1 MEQRYNLVMTIKTKT
16 MKLFL
21 LSSLI
26 IALNS
31 LVVYL
36 TSIIAIHGIRKSIS
50 DSNYFLKKPF
60 KLMFELVMWVCGIA
74 IILTGIFIKANPD
87 WLIIGGGI
95 GIFLV
100 GVFSDFK
107 LHFLLRIAHYIA
119 AIGGF
124 SLLGLS
130 FYFSFGNLNYT
141 IIIAISALIT
151 GLFAKRRIWGLE
163 LTMAAEIFVGIF
175 YYTYLLM

>member
-1 MEQRYNLVMTIKTKT
+1 MKVLVLTS
-16 MKLFL
+16 LFL
-21 LSSLI
+21 GFI
-26 IALNS
+26 S

-60 KLMFELVMWVCGIA
+60 KLMFELVMWICGIA
-74 IILTGIFIKANPD
+74 IILTGIFIKGTPG
-87 WLIIGGGI
+87 WLVISGGI

-107 LHFLLRIAHYIA
+107 LHPLIRMGHYVC

-124 SLLGLS
+124 VLLGLS
-130 FYFSFGNLNYT
+130 FYFGFGNLNYT
-141 IIIAISALIT
+141 IIIAISAIIT
-151 GLFAKRRIWGLE
+151 GAFANKRIWGLE
-163 LTMAAEIFVGIF
+163 LTMSTQIFAGLF
-175 YYTYLLM
+175 YLAHTIM